1 LRVAFAG
8 TPAFAARALEAIIAA
23 GHEVPLV
30 LTQPDRPAG
39 RGMRLQSSAVSEM
52 ATRLGKAILKPE
64 NLRIPAV
71 ADAVRDASC
80 DVMVVAAYGR
90 ILPAEMLGIPRLG
103 CLNIHAS
110 LLPRWRGAAPVQRA
124 ILAGDVATGVSI
136 MQMDAGLDTG
146 PVLLRIEM
154 PIGARDTAGAL
165 TESLAMAGASAIV
178 RALDS
183 LEALHPQAQDEAL
196 ATYAPKIE
204 KAEASLDWTLS
215 AEALD
220 RRVRAFNP
228 FPGATARLAGETIK
242 IWEARPDD
250 RQGVPGQVMEARDGE
265 LRIACGAGSLRLET
279 LQRPGSRRMGASE
292 FMRGFTL
299 VPGAGFGSPN
309 ASEY

>member
-1 LRVAFAG
+1 MRVAFAG

-39 RGMRLQSSAVSEM
+39 RGMHLASSAVSEA
-52 ATRLGKAILKPE
+52 ATRLGKSILKPE
-64 NLRIPAV
+64 RLRIPAV
-71 ADAVRDASC
+71 AAALRAACC
-80 DVMVVAAYGR
+80 DVMVVAAYGK

-103 CLNIHAS
+103 CINIHAS

-124 ILAGDVATGVSI
+124 ILAGDISTGVSI

-146 PVLLRIEM
+146 PVLLRIEL

-165 TESLAMAGASAIV
+165 TETLAIAGASAIV

-183 LEALHPQAQDEAL
+183 LEALHPQGQDEAR

-204 KAEASLDWTLS
+204 KAEARLDWNLS
-215 AEALD
+215 AEELD

-242 IWEARPDD
+242 IWEARPDAG
-250 RQGVPGQVMEARDGE
+250 RGVPGQVMEARDGE
-265 LRIACGAGSLRLET
+265 LRIACGTGSLRLET
-279 LQRPGSRRMGASE
+279 LQRPGSRRMGALE
-292 FMRGFTL
+292 FLRGFPL
-299 VPGAGFGSPN
+299 VAGAKSDSPN